1 MAEIIAKVSFE
12 AAKAIGKAA
21 AVLIIWTVYS
31 SSGPHINS
39 KRNNYPSKTGGTY
52 YACKC

>member
-12 AAKAIGKAA
+12 AAKAIGKA
-21 AVLIIWTVYS
+21 LLHS